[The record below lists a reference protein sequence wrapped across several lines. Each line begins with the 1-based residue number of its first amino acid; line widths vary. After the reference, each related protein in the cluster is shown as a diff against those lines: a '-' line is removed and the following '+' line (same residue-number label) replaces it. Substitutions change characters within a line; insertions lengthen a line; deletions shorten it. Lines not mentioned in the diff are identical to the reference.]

1 MHSYRKFFCESNR
14 GRQVLPLL
22 LVSILLLVACGRH
35 QQEKDDDGKLI
46 YAVLNP
52 ISPYLE
58 SSIEIYNEDHPEAQI
73 EVRDYSDDAGPERL
87 ITELMLGQVPDIM
100 EMQRFGYYEVYGYVP
115 TIAGSYHP
123 KFTEALWHE
132 TTFDADTA
140 DVFYMPY
147 RQLALRGYLEDLWPY
162 IDNDPEFGRER
173 IIEGPL
179 KAAEINGGLY
189 MLPKSFSI
197 NTLVGSVSV
206 VGDRCGWTL
215 EDMMETFSSM
225 PEGSA
230 ILQYDTIRQEVFFHL
245 LAPLLD
251 QFIDWETGECS
262 FDDRDFRDMLG
273 FLALLPDTF
282 DTWLKSYELERE
294 KGELLL
300 EGLQMLEP
308 ANISSPKD
316 LVHFDLR
323 FGEETAC
330 IGYPTAD
337 GSSGSSFILHGPI
350 LAMSSVCRDKE
361 AAWGFMR
368 RLLRA
373 ESKSI
378 SWMIQ
383 ATDYKM
389 SMIPLN
395 RIAYNLYI
403 KSATS
408 KSVQFYTYIYPGGP
422 FMMIPKPTEETC
434 RRFEDLVNNTTQ
446 LYWPDDNIS
455 TAVWDA
461 IGPYFAGDKTM
472 DETIALVQDRVSLY
486 VNEQK

>member
-1 MHSYRKFFCESNR
+1 MHSYRKFFCKSNS
-14 GRQVLPLL
+14 GRRVLPLL

-46 YAVLNP
+46 YAALNP

-132 TTFDADTA
+132 TTFDADTS

-230 ILQYDTIRQEVFFHL
+230 ILQYDTIRQEVYFHL
-245 LAPLLD
+245 LAP
-251 QFIDWETGECS
+251 
-262 FDDRDFRDMLG
+262 
-273 FLALLPDTF
+273 
-282 DTWLKSYELERE
+282 
-294 KGELLL
+294 
-300 EGLQMLEP
+300 
-308 ANISSPKD
+308 
-316 LVHFDLR
+316 V
-323 FGEETAC
+323 
-330 IGYPTAD
+330 
-337 GSSGSSFILHGPI
+337 
-350 LAMSSVCRDKE
+350 
-361 AAWGFMR
+361 
-368 RLLRA
+368 
-373 ESKSI
+373 
-378 SWMIQ
+378 
-383 ATDYKM
+383 
-389 SMIPLN
+389 
-395 RIAYNLYI
+395 
-403 KSATS
+403 
-408 KSVQFYTYIYPGGP
+408 
-422 FMMIPKPTEETC
+422 
-434 RRFEDLVNNTTQ
+434 
-446 LYWPDDNIS
+446 
-455 TAVWDA
+455 
-461 IGPYFAGDKTM
+461 
-472 DETIALVQDRVSLY
+472 
-486 VNEQK
+486 

>member
-1 MHSYRKFFCESNR
+1 
-14 GRQVLPLL
+14 
-22 LVSILLLVACGRH
+22 
-35 QQEKDDDGKLI
+35 
-46 YAVLNP
+46 
-52 ISPYLE
+52 
-58 SSIEIYNEDHPEAQI
+58 
-73 EVRDYSDDAGPERL
+73 
-87 ITELMLGQVPDIM
+87 
-100 EMQRFGYYEVYGYVP
+100 
-115 TIAGSYHP
+115 
-123 KFTEALWHE
+123 
-132 TTFDADTA
+132 
-140 DVFYMPY
+140 
-147 RQLALRGYLEDLWPY
+147 
-162 IDNDPEFGRER
+162 
-173 IIEGPL
+173 
-179 KAAEINGGLY
+179 
-189 MLPKSFSI
+189 
-197 NTLVGSVSV
+197 
-206 VGDRCGWTL
+206 
-215 EDMMETFSSM
+215 
-225 PEGSA
+225 
-230 ILQYDTIRQEVFFHL
+230 
-245 LAPLLD
+245 LLD

-472 DETIALVQDRVSLY
+472 DETIALVQDRVRLY